1 MLWPPFVKPGI
12 FRPAAPG
19 FSFSCR
25 SPRSRIFRKQGRMC
39 KGEGRGAALVLRDPS
54 QIMTRN
60 DLITRRAP
68 VTHSSAVTVL
78 SLGDYESKA
87 TACRFVSQ

>member
-1 MLWPPFVKPGI
+1 MLWPPFVKPGF

-19 FSFSCR
+19 FSFSCPRCR

-39 KGEGRGAALVLRDPS
+39 KGEGRGGAAVPRDRS

-60 DLITRRAP
+60 DLTTSDA
-68 VTHSSAVTVL
+68 SS
-78 SLGDYESKA
+78 
-87 TACRFVSQ
+87 TAAL

>member
-1 MLWPPFVKPGI
+1 MLCPPFVKPGI

-39 KGEGRGAALVLRDPS
+39 KGEGRDPS